1 MSNIQITEET
11 HNQASTDANNP
22 ATTPISKTQCAIGQR
37 LYFLPHYL
45 GRAHAVFQNRLF
57 YLAKQLLEPY
67 DGGYWEFYHLS
78 NGGFVVALDDDD
90 TITVNSPNGSSAT
103 VDAETASIVVCL
115 MTLSDLSFNLQT
127 DSDELHKVI
136 TSFHAL
142 REFALEHPNSNTI
155 LKLVD

>member
-57 YLAKQLLEPY
+57 YLAKQ
-67 DGGYWEFYHLS
+67 
-78 NGGFVVALDDDD
+78 
-90 TITVNSPNGSSAT
+90 
-103 VDAETASIVVCL
+103 
-115 MTLSDLSFNLQT
+115 
-127 DSDELHKVI
+127 
-136 TSFHAL
+136 
-142 REFALEHPNSNTI
+142 
-155 LKLVD
+155 

>member
-1 MSNIQITEET
+1 MSDIQTNEEIQI
-11 HNQASTDANNP
+11 QVSTDDVLT
-22 ATTPISKTQCAIGQR
+22 TTPISKTQCVIGQR

-78 NGGFVVALDDDD
+78 NGGFVMTLDDDD
-90 TITVNSPNGSSAT
+90 TITVNSSNGSSAE

-115 MTLSDLSFNLQT
+115 MTLSDLSFNYRSIQT
-127 DSDELHKVI
+127 SCTK
-136 TSFHAL
+136 
-142 REFALEHPNSNTI
+142 
-155 LKLVD
+155 

>member
-67 DGGYWEFYHLS
+67 DGGYWEFCHLS
-78 NGGFVVALDDDD
+78 NGGFVMALDDDD
-90 TITVNSPNGSSAT
+90 TIAVNSPNGNSAA

>member
-1 MSNIQITEET
+1 MSEIQTRQET
-11 HNQASTDANNP
+11 HSQASTDTNNP
-22 ATTPISKTQCAIGQR
+22 ATMPINKTQCAIGQR

-45 GRAHAVFQNRLF
+45 GRAHEVFQNRLF
-57 YLAKQLLEPY
+57 YLAKQLLKPY
-67 DGGYWEFYHLS
+67 DGGYWEFYHLG
-78 NGGFVVALDDDD
+78 NGGFVMALDDDD
-90 TITVNSPNGSSAT
+90 TITVNSPNGSSAA

-115 MTLSDLSFNLQT
+115 MTLSDLSFTLQV
-127 DSDELHKVI
+127 DSDELHKVV